1 MGANLTIMVEQIRAI
16 GGEPV
21 LVTSLTRRTFES
33 NGTLQDLLGP
43 WADETILISEEQ
55 DTHLLDLHA
64 SSMDYVQA
72 IGKEASHRLNLAA
85 DDNTR
90 QSTPLGPHLI
100 AILIF
105 DNRS

>member
-1 MGANLTIMVEQIRAI
+1 MVGDVREV

-55 DTHLLDLHA
+55 DTLLLDLHA
-64 SSMDYVQA
+64 ASMDYVQA
-72 IGKEASHRLNLAA
+72 IGKTAAHALNL
-85 DDNTR
+85 DPSDNTR
-90 QSTPLGPHLI
+90 KYTYFHCTLASH
-100 AILIF
+100 
-105 DNRS
+105 